1 MRRLLTD
8 SPFAVSAVSKLM
20 FGFACSSS
28 TSFAITTPFA
38 LRHGPF
44 PIRSRAFTAA
54 CPPSP
59 LALRY
64 ARHVFPPA
72 FASFASDWQRASA
85 PVSPPRPAPSPPR
98 LPALA
103 AGPESPPPRL
113 STRVRLLRERLAAC
127 VGSRQ
132 PAQVTAFSGIGR
144 EKERHGGV
152 LRLRRTAN
160 GQSRN
165 AHCAKE
171 LAIHGWLSSIGLE
184 TPGEHRKARN

>member
-85 PVSPPRPAPSPPR
+85 PVSPPRSPPFPGLVAR
-98 LPALA
+98 KNVMAESCACAAPPMVKAATHTALRSLRFM
-103 AGPESPPPRL
+103 GGYPRL
-113 STRVRLLRERLAAC
+113 
-127 VGSRQ
+127 
-132 PAQVTAFSGIGR
+132 
-144 EKERHGGV
+144 
-152 LRLRRTAN
+152 
-160 GQSRN
+160 
-165 AHCAKE
+165 
-171 LAIHGWLSSIGLE
+171 GLG
-184 TPGEHRKARN
+184 TLGEHRKARN